1 MRKKDDP
8 GGSIQSAAER
18 DDRDLSEAERERKQW
33 TEMKRWKEFR
43 FEYLRTAA
51 VFLLLCAMACTLI
64 WALPAQVHADYTE
77 PYMKRMEE
85 LGLLQ
90 GDADGDLRPGDPI
103 TRAEFVTIINRAF
116 GYRSAGGH
124 PFRDV
129 PGTAWYAEDVDIGYT
144 EGYITG
150 TSPTAFS
157 PNLSITREEAAF
169 ILAKNLMMEPAV
181 GENTSFADGR
191 SISTWSRGM
200 VSAAAENNLI
210 SGYPDGTFRPQKSI
224 TRGEAAVILLNAVGT
239 PVSRP
244 GTTTLGDVWGN
255 VTITSSGVTLK
266 DTVVAGNLYVTAGV
280 ELGDVVLENVKV
292 LGEIVVSGGG
302 VSEAGEDSV
311 ILRNV
316 DAPKLVVDNIKNQQ
330 VSLRVEGDGLIQQAS
345 VRTDAFL
352 ADNTPAGHGIGEIEL
367 NGENGLE
374 LKLAGN
380 IKNVVNRTPESAL
393 SISSGRVD
401 TITVDEKA
409 VDSTLEISSGAEA
422 DHVNLDVGT
431 TVTGDGDIGDLV
443 VNAPGSNVSMLPDQI
458 VIRPGDTANID
469 GENMDSEAAAESS
482 ADPRLLSGYPKITDL
497 APSSATAQFSG
508 NKRGTVY
515 WAVTSVTDG
524 SVGTDELIDPPS
536 YTTKIVANGSA
547 ALSGAGERSTAKIS
561 KLVSDGSY
569 YLSAVLVDARGDQSP
584 LKVLSFT
591 TPDNTVP
598 GFADGYPYMSKVTN
612 VSAQVTVM
620 ATKSCRLYWALL
632 PKGAQAPTAQD
643 FKANAVTGNL
653 GYGSRDV
660 TKNTAYS
667 FDVNNVA
674 LEELESYDLYLWL
687 TDVEGGQ
694 SSRVEKLS
702 FTTVDRTPPKFNTNA
717 TVNKVER
724 TSVGLYANLNEAGTL
739 YWVVVEQGTEYPK
752 PLAGQSGP
760 VDLSS
765 DTAKMQV
772 SAGMNAL
779 KSGKVNMSQD
789 KDVSFNV
796 SGLDPE
802 KAYDLYYVAQD
813 KAGNYS
819 ARVQVITIHTLD
831 PSAPT
836 VVQEFTRYNGDESGT
851 PYPDTDIRLV
861 FSEEVQDAAANV
873 TLKEYYDRVTAAK
886 GETEK
891 EQARTAL
898 GNVLRNSIK
907 LYVDTGSGRPELV
920 ADGVDAADKTQGG
933 WVIDYRYAEITME
946 EGKTV
951 VIFRTADSEKESA
964 LNLQSGAEYHFEIE
978 ANTISDTSDAKNIM
992 GKTKLDTFKTIFAV
1006 VNLSNPNESTLEGT
1020 ITDYHDPGQ
1029 EIQLMGDDKLVD
1041 ISWLLAPATT
1051 ESVPDNVDWDM
1062 IIWSD
1067 TSIAFDLYRRT
1078 NLAETPGKWER
1089 IGEEIELTVPDGD
1102 DRRGVSLTRI
1112 LQKGNNPQFQQLNQ
1126 LLEENQYEYAVHFTR
1141 VGTLGDRDTWSQRVT
1156 MGVTVVAGSTSD
1168 LGSLAN
1174 GRLDSSALEEALAE
1188 GVTNIGQPD
1197 DFALRK
1203 QFSDQTPPIFVDNRP
1218 NFETGDSSVKMYLM
1232 LDRPGTIY
1240 YMVAPY
1246 GTVTTEG
1253 EERDGSKKYHF
1264 STDKTDYEALPK
1276 NGENDPGSGGMEYP
1290 FNITAPTPL
1299 SIINAGNQA
1308 NARIKHGSIQGG
1320 ATEVEKIV
1328 QDLEVKTDYIA
1339 YFVIQGSSSQVY
1351 SEVYAYR
1358 FSTDDVT
1365 PAYITMRAVNP
1376 EVEFTTS
1383 QDATL
1388 YYSLFASNKLPPLF
1402 GQNLAENHLDP
1413 EYRDEVGTEIT
1424 DLTLLEAIQKTING
1438 VTGESYFDRYASE
1451 ETKEQVR
1458 QAITSQT
1465 SSEALDKGSIPN
1477 MAQKEPQAHDFT
1489 NAMDPESATA
1499 YVCLATAQNALG
1511 GKWTFKAVDG
1521 VRIPDEDAPVLLK
1534 VTTTVTKVNDA
1545 ADPVRVSGTVT
1556 LQFSETIYHINDS
1569 GNPDTLRAI
1578 IQRDVDKQKEVG
1590 FLNLVNQSQSN
1601 LKYSKESGNTT
1612 NTITLDFWDAPV
1624 GATFSFC
1631 NTGHLADASANS
1643 RQNDS
1648 YTLELQPTEGIGL
1661 ITGGTTY
1668 RFVVTQGN
1676 YPGN

>member
-1 MRKKDDP
+1 
-8 GGSIQSAAER
+8 
-18 DDRDLSEAERERKQW
+18 
-33 TEMKRWKEFR
+33 MKRWKEFR

-591 TPDNTVP
+591 TPDNTMP

-724 TSVGLYANLNEAGTL
+724 TTVGLYANLNEAGTL

-933 WVIDYRYAEITME
+933 WVIDYRYAEVTME

-1029 EIQLMGDDKLVD
+1029 EIQLTGDDKLVD

-1197 DFALRK
+1197 DFTLRK

-1438 VTGESYFDRYASE
+1438 VTVESYFDRYASE

-1569 GNPDTLRAI
+1569 GDPDTLRAI
-1578 IQRDVDKQKEVG
+1578 IQRDVDEQKEVG
-1590 FLNLVNQSQSN
+1590 FLNLVNESQSN
-1601 LKYSKESGNTT
+1601 LQYSKESGNPT

>member
-1 MRKKDDP
+1 
-8 GGSIQSAAER
+8 
-18 DDRDLSEAERERKQW
+18 
-33 TEMKRWKEFR
+33 MKRWKEFR

-933 WVIDYRYAEITME
+933 WVIDYRYAEVTME

-951 VIFRTADSEKESA
+951 VIFRTVDSEKESA

-1029 EIQLMGDDKLVD
+1029 EIQLTGDDKLVD

-1197 DFALRK
+1197 DFTLRK

-1339 YFVIQGSSSQVY
+1339 YFLIQGSSSQVY

>member
-1 MRKKDDP
+1 
-8 GGSIQSAAER
+8 
-18 DDRDLSEAERERKQW
+18 
-33 TEMKRWKEFR
+33 MKRWKEFR

-933 WVIDYRYAEITME
+933 WVIDYRYAEVTME

-951 VIFRTADSEKESA
+951 VIFRTVDSEKESA

-1029 EIQLMGDDKLVD
+1029 EIQLTGDDKLVD

-1197 DFALRK
+1197 DFTLRK

-1578 IQRDVDKQKEVG
+1578 IQHDVDKQKEVG

>member
-1 MRKKDDP
+1 
-8 GGSIQSAAER
+8 
-18 DDRDLSEAERERKQW
+18 
-33 TEMKRWKEFR
+33 MKRWKEFR

-933 WVIDYRYAEITME
+933 WVIDYRYAEVTME

-1197 DFALRK
+1197 DFTLRK

-1253 EERDGSKKYHF
+1253 EERDGSEKYHF

-1402 GQNLAENHLDP
+1402 GQNLAGNHLDP
-1413 EYRDEVGTEIT
+1413 EYRDKVGTEIT

>member
-1 MRKKDDP
+1 
-8 GGSIQSAAER
+8 
-18 DDRDLSEAERERKQW
+18 
-33 TEMKRWKEFR
+33 MKRWKEFR

-933 WVIDYRYAEITME
+933 WVIDYRYAEVTME

-951 VIFRTADSEKESA
+951 VIFRTVDSEKESA

-1029 EIQLMGDDKLVD
+1029 EIQLTGDDKLVD

-1197 DFALRK
+1197 DFTLRK

-1351 SEVYAYR
+1351 SEVYAYQ

-1402 GQNLAENHLDP
+1402 GQNLAGNHLDP
-1413 EYRDEVGTEIT
+1413 EYRDKVGTEIT

-1569 GNPDTLRAI
+1569 GDPDTLRAI
-1578 IQRDVDKQKEVG
+1578 IQCAVDKQKEVG
-1590 FLNLVNQSQSN
+1590 FLDLVNESQSN
-1601 LKYSKESGNTT
+1601 LQYSKESGNTT

>member
-1 MRKKDDP
+1 
-8 GGSIQSAAER
+8 
-18 DDRDLSEAERERKQW
+18 
-33 TEMKRWKEFR
+33 MKRWKEFR

-933 WVIDYRYAEITME
+933 WVIDYRYAEVTME

-978 ANTISDTSDAKNIM
+978 SNTISDTSDAKNIM

-1029 EIQLMGDDKLVD
+1029 EIQLTGDDKLVD

-1197 DFALRK
+1197 DFTLRK

-1253 EERDGSKKYHF
+1253 EERDGSEKYHF

-1351 SEVYAYR
+1351 SEVYAYQ

-1402 GQNLAENHLDP
+1402 GQNLAGNHLDP
-1413 EYRDEVGTEIT
+1413 EYRDKVGTEIT

-1569 GNPDTLRAI
+1569 GDPDTLRAI
-1578 IQRDVDKQKEVG
+1578 IQCAVEKQKEVG
-1590 FLNLVNQSQSN
+1590 FLDLVNQSQSN
-1601 LKYSKESGNTT
+1601 LQYSKESGNTT

>member
-1 MRKKDDP
+1 
-8 GGSIQSAAER
+8 
-18 DDRDLSEAERERKQW
+18 
-33 TEMKRWKEFR
+33 MKRWKEFR

-933 WVIDYRYAEITME
+933 WVIDYRYAEVTME

-1020 ITDYHDPGQ
+1020 ITDYHDQGQ

-1078 NLAETPGKWER
+1078 NLAETPGEWER

-1197 DFALRK
+1197 DFTLRK

-1253 EERDGSKKYHF
+1253 EERDGSEKYHF

-1402 GQNLAENHLDP
+1402 GQNLAGNHLDP
-1413 EYRDEVGTEIT
+1413 EYRDKVGTEIT

-1578 IQRDVDKQKEVG
+1578 IQCDVDKQKEVG

>member
-1 MRKKDDP
+1 
-8 GGSIQSAAER
+8 
-18 DDRDLSEAERERKQW
+18 
-33 TEMKRWKEFR
+33 MKRWKEFR

-497 APSSATAQFSG
+497 APTSATAQFSG

-933 WVIDYRYAEITME
+933 WVIDYRYAEVTME

-1029 EIQLMGDDKLVD
+1029 EIQLTGDDKLVD

-1197 DFALRK
+1197 DFTLRK

-1253 EERDGSKKYHF
+1253 EKRDGSKKYHF

-1402 GQNLAENHLDP
+1402 GQNLAGNHLDP
-1413 EYRDEVGTEIT
+1413 EYRDEVEAEIT

-1438 VTGESYFDRYASE
+1438 VTGESCFDRYASE

-1569 GNPDTLRAI
+1569 GDPDTLRAI
-1578 IQRDVDKQKEVG
+1578 IQRDVDEQKEVG

>member
-1 MRKKDDP
+1 
-8 GGSIQSAAER
+8 
-18 DDRDLSEAERERKQW
+18 
-33 TEMKRWKEFR
+33 MKRWKEFR

-1601 LKYSKESGNTT
+1601 LKYSKESGNPT

>member
-1 MRKKDDP
+1 
-8 GGSIQSAAER
+8 
-18 DDRDLSEAERERKQW
+18 
-33 TEMKRWKEFR
+33 MKRWKEFR

-330 VSLRVEGDGLIQQAS
+330 VSLRVEGGGLIQQAS

-591 TPDNTVP
+591 TPDNTMP

-724 TSVGLYANLNEAGTL
+724 TTVGLYANLNEAGTL

-933 WVIDYRYAEITME
+933 WVIDYRYAEVTME

-1029 EIQLMGDDKLVD
+1029 EIQLTGDDKLVD

-1197 DFALRK
+1197 DFTLRK

-1253 EERDGSKKYHF
+1253 EERDGSEKYHF

-1402 GQNLAENHLDP
+1402 GQNLAGNHLDP
-1413 EYRDEVGTEIT
+1413 EYRDKVGTEIT

-1578 IQRDVDKQKEVG
+1578 IQRDVDKQKKVG

>member
-1 MRKKDDP
+1 
-8 GGSIQSAAER
+8 
-18 DDRDLSEAERERKQW
+18 
-33 TEMKRWKEFR
+33 MKRWKEFR

-933 WVIDYRYAEITME
+933 WVIDYRYAEVTME

-1197 DFALRK
+1197 DFTLRK

-1578 IQRDVDKQKEVG
+1578 IQHDVDKQKEVG

-1601 LKYSKESGNTT
+1601 LKYSKESGNPT

>member
-1 MRKKDDP
+1 
-8 GGSIQSAAER
+8 
-18 DDRDLSEAERERKQW
+18 
-33 TEMKRWKEFR
+33 MKRWKEFR

-280 ELGDVVLENVKV
+280 ELGDEVLENVKV

-933 WVIDYRYAEITME
+933 WVIDYRYAEVTME

-951 VIFRTADSEKESA
+951 VIFRTVDSEKESA

-1029 EIQLMGDDKLVD
+1029 EIQLTGDDKLVD

-1197 DFALRK
+1197 DFTLRK

>member
-1 MRKKDDP
+1 
-8 GGSIQSAAER
+8 
-18 DDRDLSEAERERKQW
+18 
-33 TEMKRWKEFR
+33 MKRWKEFR

-933 WVIDYRYAEITME
+933 WVIDYRYAEVTME

-1578 IQRDVDKQKEVG
+1578 IQRDVDKQKKVG

>member
-1 MRKKDDP
+1 
-8 GGSIQSAAER
+8 
-18 DDRDLSEAERERKQW
+18 
-33 TEMKRWKEFR
+33 MKRWKEFR

-409 VDSTLEISSGAEA
+409 VDSTLEISSGAEV

-933 WVIDYRYAEITME
+933 WVIDYRYAEVTME

-1029 EIQLMGDDKLVD
+1029 EIQLTGDDKLVD

-1197 DFALRK
+1197 DFTLRK

-1402 GQNLAENHLDP
+1402 GQNLARNHLDP

-1668 RFVVTQGN
+1668 HFVVTQGN

>member
-1 MRKKDDP
+1 
-8 GGSIQSAAER
+8 
-18 DDRDLSEAERERKQW
+18 
-33 TEMKRWKEFR
+33 MKRWKEFR

-409 VDSTLEISSGAEA
+409 VDSTLEISSGAEV

-497 APSSATAQFSG
+497 APTSATAQFSG

-933 WVIDYRYAEITME
+933 WVIDYRYAEVTME

-1029 EIQLMGDDKLVD
+1029 EIQLTGDDKLVD

-1197 DFALRK
+1197 DFTLRK

-1253 EERDGSKKYHF
+1253 EKRDGSKKYHF

-1402 GQNLAENHLDP
+1402 GQKLAGNHLDP
-1413 EYRDEVGTEIT
+1413 EYRDEVEAEIT

-1438 VTGESYFDRYASE
+1438 VTGESCFDRYASE

-1569 GNPDTLRAI
+1569 GDPDTLRAI

>member
-1 MRKKDDP
+1 M
-8 GGSIQSAAER
+8 
-18 DDRDLSEAERERKQW
+18 
-33 TEMKRWKEFR
+33 
-43 FEYLRTAA
+43 
-51 VFLLLCAMACTLI
+51 
-64 WALPAQVHADYTE
+64 
-77 PYMKRMEE
+77 
-85 LGLLQ
+85 
-90 GDADGDLRPGDPI
+90 
-103 TRAEFVTIINRAF
+103 
-116 GYRSAGGH
+116 
-124 PFRDV
+124 
-129 PGTAWYAEDVDIGYT
+129 
-144 EGYITG
+144 
-150 TSPTAFS
+150 
-157 PNLSITREEAAF
+157 
-169 ILAKNLMMEPAV
+169 
-181 GENTSFADGR
+181 
-191 SISTWSRGM
+191 
-200 VSAAAENNLI
+200 
-210 SGYPDGTFRPQKSI
+210 
-224 TRGEAAVILLNAVGT
+224 
-239 PVSRP
+239 
-244 GTTTLGDVWGN
+244 
-255 VTITSSGVTLK
+255 
-266 DTVVAGNLYVTAGV
+266 
-280 ELGDVVLENVKV
+280 
-292 LGEIVVSGGG
+292 
-302 VSEAGEDSV
+302 
-311 ILRNV
+311 
-316 DAPKLVVDNIKNQQ
+316 
-330 VSLRVEGDGLIQQAS
+330 
-345 VRTDAFL
+345 
-352 ADNTPAGHGIGEIEL
+352 
-367 NGENGLE
+367 
-374 LKLAGN
+374 
-380 IKNVVNRTPESAL
+380 
-393 SISSGRVD
+393 
-401 TITVDEKA
+401 
-409 VDSTLEISSGAEA
+409 
-422 DHVNLDVGT
+422 
-431 TVTGDGDIGDLV
+431 
-443 VNAPGSNVSMLPDQI
+443 
-458 VIRPGDTANID
+458 
-469 GENMDSEAAAESS
+469 
-482 ADPRLLSGYPKITDL
+482 
-497 APSSATAQFSG
+497 
-508 NKRGTVY
+508 
-515 WAVTSVTDG
+515 
-524 SVGTDELIDPPS
+524 
-536 YTTKIVANGSA
+536 
-547 ALSGAGERSTAKIS
+547 
-561 KLVSDGSY
+561 
-569 YLSAVLVDARGDQSP
+569 
-584 LKVLSFT
+584 
-591 TPDNTVP
+591 
-598 GFADGYPYMSKVTN
+598 
-612 VSAQVTVM
+612 
-620 ATKSCRLYWALL
+620 
-632 PKGAQAPTAQD
+632 
-643 FKANAVTGNL
+643 
-653 GYGSRDV
+653 
-660 TKNTAYS
+660 
-667 FDVNNVA
+667 
-674 LEELESYDLYLWL
+674 
-687 TDVEGGQ
+687 
-694 SSRVEKLS
+694 
-702 FTTVDRTPPKFNTNA
+702 
-717 TVNKVER
+717 
-724 TSVGLYANLNEAGTL
+724 
-739 YWVVVEQGTEYPK
+739 
-752 PLAGQSGP
+752 
-760 VDLSS
+760 
-765 DTAKMQV
+765 
-772 SAGMNAL
+772 
-779 KSGKVNMSQD
+779 
-789 KDVSFNV
+789 
-796 SGLDPE
+796 
-802 KAYDLYYVAQD
+802 
-813 KAGNYS
+813 
-819 ARVQVITIHTLD
+819 
-831 PSAPT
+831 
-836 VVQEFTRYNGDESGT
+836 
-851 PYPDTDIRLV
+851 
-861 FSEEVQDAAANV
+861 

-933 WVIDYRYAEITME
+933 WVIDYRYAEVTME

-1029 EIQLMGDDKLVD
+1029 EIQLTGDDKLVD

-1141 VGTLGDRDTWSQRVT
+1141 VGTLGDWDTWSQRVT

-1197 DFALRK
+1197 DFTLRK

-1253 EERDGSKKYHF
+1253 EKRDGSKKYHF

-1402 GQNLAENHLDP
+1402 GQNLARNHLDP

-1668 RFVVTQGN
+1668 HFVVTQGN

>member
-1 MRKKDDP
+1 
-8 GGSIQSAAER
+8 
-18 DDRDLSEAERERKQW
+18 
-33 TEMKRWKEFR
+33 MKRWKEFR

-409 VDSTLEISSGAEA
+409 VDSTLEISSGAEV

-497 APSSATAQFSG
+497 APTSATAQFSG

-598 GFADGYPYMSKVTN
+598 GFADGYPYMTKVTN

-933 WVIDYRYAEITME
+933 WVIDYRYAEVTME

-1029 EIQLMGDDKLVD
+1029 EIQLTGDDKLVD

-1197 DFALRK
+1197 DFTLRK

-1253 EERDGSKKYHF
+1253 EKRDGSKKYHF

-1402 GQNLAENHLDP
+1402 GQNLARNHLDP

-1668 RFVVTQGN
+1668 HFVVTQGN

>member
-1 MRKKDDP
+1 
-8 GGSIQSAAER
+8 
-18 DDRDLSEAERERKQW
+18 
-33 TEMKRWKEFR
+33 MKRWKEFR

-409 VDSTLEISSGAEA
+409 VDSTLEISSGAEV

-497 APSSATAQFSG
+497 APTSATAQFSG

-933 WVIDYRYAEITME
+933 WVIDYRYAEVTME

-1197 DFALRK
+1197 DFTLRK

-1253 EERDGSKKYHF
+1253 EKRDGSKKYHF

-1328 QDLEVKTDYIA
+1328 QNLEVKTDYIA

-1402 GQNLAENHLDP
+1402 GQNLAGNHLDP
-1413 EYRDEVGTEIT
+1413 EYRDKVGTEIT

>member
-1 MRKKDDP
+1 
-8 GGSIQSAAER
+8 
-18 DDRDLSEAERERKQW
+18 
-33 TEMKRWKEFR
+33 MKRWKEFR

-409 VDSTLEISSGAEA
+409 VDSTLEISSGAEV

-497 APSSATAQFSG
+497 APTSATAQFSG

-933 WVIDYRYAEITME
+933 WVIDYRYAEVTME

-1029 EIQLMGDDKLVD
+1029 EIQLTGDDKLVD

-1197 DFALRK
+1197 DFTLRK

-1253 EERDGSKKYHF
+1253 EERDGSEKYHF

-1351 SEVYAYR
+1351 SEVYAYQ

-1402 GQNLAENHLDP
+1402 GQNLAGNHLDP

-1668 RFVVTQGN
+1668 HFVVTQGN

>member
-1 MRKKDDP
+1 
-8 GGSIQSAAER
+8 
-18 DDRDLSEAERERKQW
+18 
-33 TEMKRWKEFR
+33 MKRWKEFR

-409 VDSTLEISSGAEA
+409 VDSTLEISSGAEV

-497 APSSATAQFSG
+497 APTSATAQFSG

-933 WVIDYRYAEITME
+933 WVIDYRYAEVTME

-1029 EIQLMGDDKLVD
+1029 EIQLTGDDKLVD

-1197 DFALRK
+1197 DFTLRK

-1253 EERDGSKKYHF
+1253 EKRDGSKKYHF

-1402 GQNLAENHLDP
+1402 GQNLAGNHLDP
-1413 EYRDEVGTEIT
+1413 EYRDKVGTEIT

-1578 IQRDVDKQKEVG
+1578 IQRDVDEQKEVG

>member
-1 MRKKDDP
+1 
-8 GGSIQSAAER
+8 
-18 DDRDLSEAERERKQW
+18 
-33 TEMKRWKEFR
+33 MKRWKEFR

-51 VFLLLCAMACTLI
+51 VFLLLCAMACTFI

-169 ILAKNLMMEPAV
+169 ILAKNLMLEPAV

-569 YLSAVLVDARGDQSP
+569 YLSAMLVDARGDQSP

-717 TVNKVER
+717 TVSKVER

-933 WVIDYRYAEITME
+933 WVIDYRYAEVTME

-1029 EIQLMGDDKLVD
+1029 EIQLTGDDKLVD

-1197 DFALRK
+1197 DFTLRK

-1402 GQNLAENHLDP
+1402 GQNLAGNHLDP
-1413 EYRDEVGTEIT
+1413 EYRDKVGTEIT

>member
-1 MRKKDDP
+1 
-8 GGSIQSAAER
+8 
-18 DDRDLSEAERERKQW
+18 
-33 TEMKRWKEFR
+33 MKRWKEFR

-933 WVIDYRYAEITME
+933 WVIDYRYAEVTMV

-951 VIFRTADSEKESA
+951 VIFRTVDSEKESA

-1029 EIQLMGDDKLVD
+1029 EIQLTGDDKLVD

-1197 DFALRK
+1197 DFTLRK

>member
-1 MRKKDDP
+1 
-8 GGSIQSAAER
+8 
-18 DDRDLSEAERERKQW
+18 
-33 TEMKRWKEFR
+33 MKRWKEFR

-409 VDSTLEISSGAEA
+409 VDSTLEISSGAEV

-497 APSSATAQFSG
+497 APTSATAQFSG

-933 WVIDYRYAEITME
+933 WVIDYRYAEVTME

-1029 EIQLMGDDKLVD
+1029 EIQLTGDDKLVD

-1197 DFALRK
+1197 DFTLRK

-1253 EERDGSKKYHF
+1253 EKRDGSKKYHF

-1402 GQNLAENHLDP
+1402 GQNLARNHLDP

-1511 GKWTFKAVDG
+1511 GQWTFKAVDG

-1668 RFVVTQGN
+1668 HFVVTQGN

>member
-1 MRKKDDP
+1 
-8 GGSIQSAAER
+8 
-18 DDRDLSEAERERKQW
+18 
-33 TEMKRWKEFR
+33 MKRWKEFR

-497 APSSATAQFSG
+497 APTSATAQFSG

-933 WVIDYRYAEITME
+933 WVIDYRYAEVTME

-1029 EIQLMGDDKLVD
+1029 EIQLTGDDKLVD

-1197 DFALRK
+1197 DFTLRK

-1668 RFVVTQGN
+1668 HFVVTQGN

>member
-1 MRKKDDP
+1 
-8 GGSIQSAAER
+8 
-18 DDRDLSEAERERKQW
+18 
-33 TEMKRWKEFR
+33 MKRWKEFR

-409 VDSTLEISSGAEA
+409 VDSTLEISSGAEV

-497 APSSATAQFSG
+497 APTSATAQFSG

-851 PYPDTDIRLV
+851 PCPDTDIRLV

-933 WVIDYRYAEITME
+933 WVIDYRYAEVTME

-1197 DFALRK
+1197 DFTLRK

-1253 EERDGSKKYHF
+1253 EKRDGSKKYHF

-1402 GQNLAENHLDP
+1402 GQKLAGNHLDP
-1413 EYRDEVGTEIT
+1413 EYRDEVEAEIT

>member
-1 MRKKDDP
+1 
-8 GGSIQSAAER
+8 
-18 DDRDLSEAERERKQW
+18 
-33 TEMKRWKEFR
+33 MKRWKEFR

-409 VDSTLEISSGAEA
+409 VDSTLEISSGAEV

-497 APSSATAQFSG
+497 APTSATAQFSG

-667 FDVNNVA
+667 FDMNNVA

-851 PYPDTDIRLV
+851 PYPDTDVRLV

-933 WVIDYRYAEITME
+933 WVIDYRYAEVTME

-1029 EIQLMGDDKLVD
+1029 EIQLTGDDKLVD

-1197 DFALRK
+1197 DFTLRK

-1402 GQNLAENHLDP
+1402 GQNLAGNHLDP
-1413 EYRDEVGTEIT
+1413 EYRDKVGTEIT

-1668 RFVVTQGN
+1668 HFVVTQGN

>member
-1 MRKKDDP
+1 
-8 GGSIQSAAER
+8 
-18 DDRDLSEAERERKQW
+18 
-33 TEMKRWKEFR
+33 MKRWKEFR

-409 VDSTLEISSGAEA
+409 VDSTLEISSGAEV

-497 APSSATAQFSG
+497 APTSATAQFSG

-933 WVIDYRYAEITME
+933 WVIDYRYAEVTME

-951 VIFRTADSEKESA
+951 VIFRTVDSEKESA

-1029 EIQLMGDDKLVD
+1029 EIQLTGDDKLVD

-1197 DFALRK
+1197 DFTLRK

>member
-1 MRKKDDP
+1 
-8 GGSIQSAAER
+8 
-18 DDRDLSEAERERKQW
+18 
-33 TEMKRWKEFR
+33 MKRWKEFR

-886 GETEK
+886 GESEK

-933 WVIDYRYAEITME
+933 WVIDYRYAEVTME

-1029 EIQLMGDDKLVD
+1029 EIQLTGDDKLVD

-1197 DFALRK
+1197 DFTLRK

-1253 EERDGSKKYHF
+1253 EERDGSEKYHF

-1351 SEVYAYR
+1351 SEVYAYQ

-1402 GQNLAENHLDP
+1402 GQNLAGNHLDP

-1578 IQRDVDKQKEVG
+1578 IQRDVDKRKEVG

>member
-1 MRKKDDP
+1 
-8 GGSIQSAAER
+8 
-18 DDRDLSEAERERKQW
+18 
-33 TEMKRWKEFR
+33 MKRWKEFR

-933 WVIDYRYAEITME
+933 WVIDYRYAEVTME

-951 VIFRTADSEKESA
+951 VIFRTVDSEKESA

-1029 EIQLMGDDKLVD
+1029 EIQLTGDDKLVD

-1197 DFALRK
+1197 DFTLRK

-1590 FLNLVNQSQSN
+1590 FLNLVNESQSN
-1601 LKYSKESGNTT
+1601 LQYSKESGNPT

>member
-1 MRKKDDP
+1 
-8 GGSIQSAAER
+8 
-18 DDRDLSEAERERKQW
+18 
-33 TEMKRWKEFR
+33 MKRWKEFR

-591 TPDNTVP
+591 TPDNTMP

-933 WVIDYRYAEITME
+933 WVIDYRYAEVTME

-1029 EIQLMGDDKLVD
+1029 EIQLTGDDKLVD

-1197 DFALRK
+1197 DFTLRK

-1402 GQNLAENHLDP
+1402 GQNLAGNHLDP
-1413 EYRDEVGTEIT
+1413 EYRDKVGTEIT

>member
-1 MRKKDDP
+1 
-8 GGSIQSAAER
+8 
-18 DDRDLSEAERERKQW
+18 
-33 TEMKRWKEFR
+33 MKRWKEFR
-43 FEYLRTAA
+43 FEYLMTAA

-933 WVIDYRYAEITME
+933 WVIDYRYAEVTME

-951 VIFRTADSEKESA
+951 VIFRTVDSEKESA

-1029 EIQLMGDDKLVD
+1029 EIQLTGDDKLVD

-1197 DFALRK
+1197 DFTLRK

-1253 EERDGSKKYHF
+1253 EERDGSEKYHF

-1351 SEVYAYR
+1351 SEVYAYQ

-1402 GQNLAENHLDP
+1402 GQNLAGNHLDP
-1413 EYRDEVGTEIT
+1413 EYRDKVGTEIT

-1569 GNPDTLRAI
+1569 GDPDTLRPVT
-1578 IQRDVDKQKEVG
+1578 QRDVDRPKEVG
-1590 FLNLVNQSQSN
+1590 FLRLVNQSQSN

>member
-1 MRKKDDP
+1 
-8 GGSIQSAAER
+8 
-18 DDRDLSEAERERKQW
+18 
-33 TEMKRWKEFR
+33 MKRWKEFR

-409 VDSTLEISSGAEA
+409 VDSTLEISSGAEV

-497 APSSATAQFSG
+497 APTSATAQFSG

-933 WVIDYRYAEITME
+933 WVIDYRYAEVTME

-1029 EIQLMGDDKLVD
+1029 EIQLTGDDKLVD

-1197 DFALRK
+1197 DFTLRK

-1253 EERDGSKKYHF
+1253 EKRDGSKKYHF

-1402 GQNLAENHLDP
+1402 GQKLAGNHLDP
-1413 EYRDEVGTEIT
+1413 EYRDEVEAEIT

-1438 VTGESYFDRYASE
+1438 VTGESCFDRYASE

-1569 GNPDTLRAI
+1569 GDPDTLRAI
-1578 IQRDVDKQKEVG
+1578 IQRDVDEQKEVG
-1590 FLNLVNQSQSN
+1590 FLNLVNESQSN
-1601 LKYSKESGNTT
+1601 LQYSKESGNPT

>member
-1 MRKKDDP
+1 
-8 GGSIQSAAER
+8 
-18 DDRDLSEAERERKQW
+18 
-33 TEMKRWKEFR
+33 MKRWKEFR

-591 TPDNTVP
+591 TPDNTMP

-724 TSVGLYANLNEAGTL
+724 TTVGLYANLNEAGTL

-920 ADGVDAADKTQGG
+920 ADGVDAADKTRGG
-933 WVIDYRYAEITME
+933 WVIDYRYAEVTME

-1029 EIQLMGDDKLVD
+1029 EIQLTGDDKLVD

-1197 DFALRK
+1197 DFTLRK

-1253 EERDGSKKYHF
+1253 EERDGSEKYHF

-1351 SEVYAYR
+1351 SEVYAYQ

-1402 GQNLAENHLDP
+1402 GQNLAGNHLDP
-1413 EYRDEVGTEIT
+1413 EYRDKVGTEIT

-1601 LKYSKESGNTT
+1601 LQYSKESGNTT

>member
-1 MRKKDDP
+1 
-8 GGSIQSAAER
+8 
-18 DDRDLSEAERERKQW
+18 
-33 TEMKRWKEFR
+33 MKRWKEFR

-292 LGEIVVSGGG
+292 LGDIVVSGGG

-409 VDSTLEISSGAEA
+409 VDSTLEISSGAEV

-497 APSSATAQFSG
+497 APTSATAQFSG

-933 WVIDYRYAEITME
+933 WVIDYRYAEVTME

-1029 EIQLMGDDKLVD
+1029 EIQLTGDDKLVD

-1197 DFALRK
+1197 DFTLRK

-1253 EERDGSKKYHF
+1253 EKRDGSKKYHF

-1402 GQNLAENHLDP
+1402 GQNLARNHLDP

-1668 RFVVTQGN
+1668 HFVVTQGN

>member
-1 MRKKDDP
+1 
-8 GGSIQSAAER
+8 
-18 DDRDLSEAERERKQW
+18 
-33 TEMKRWKEFR
+33 MKRWKEFR

-933 WVIDYRYAEITME
+933 WVIDYRYAEVTME

-1029 EIQLMGDDKLVD
+1029 EIQLTGDDKLVD

-1197 DFALRK
+1197 DFTLRK

-1253 EERDGSKKYHF
+1253 EERDGSEKYHF
-1264 STDKTDYEALPK
+1264 STDKTDYEALPN

-1351 SEVYAYR
+1351 SEVYAYQ

-1402 GQNLAENHLDP
+1402 GQNLAGNHLDP
-1413 EYRDEVGTEIT
+1413 EYRDKVGTEIT

-1569 GNPDTLRAI
+1569 GDPDTLRAI
-1578 IQRDVDKQKEVG
+1578 IQRAVDKQKEVG
-1590 FLNLVNQSQSN
+1590 FLDLVNESQSN
-1601 LKYSKESGNTT
+1601 LQYSKESGNTT

>member
-1 MRKKDDP
+1 
-8 GGSIQSAAER
+8 
-18 DDRDLSEAERERKQW
+18 
-33 TEMKRWKEFR
+33 MKRWKEFR

-933 WVIDYRYAEITME
+933 WVIDYRYAEVTME

-1029 EIQLMGDDKLVD
+1029 EIQLTGDDKLVD

-1197 DFALRK
+1197 DFTLRK

-1402 GQNLAENHLDP
+1402 GQKLAGNHLDP
-1413 EYRDEVGTEIT
+1413 EYRDEVEAEIT

-1438 VTGESYFDRYASE
+1438 VTGESCFDRYASE

>member
-1 MRKKDDP
+1 
-8 GGSIQSAAER
+8 
-18 DDRDLSEAERERKQW
+18 
-33 TEMKRWKEFR
+33 MKRWKEFR

-933 WVIDYRYAEITME
+933 WVIDYRYAEVTME

-1197 DFALRK
+1197 DFTLRK

-1253 EERDGSKKYHF
+1253 EKRDGSKKYHF

-1328 QDLEVKTDYIA
+1328 QNLEVKTDYIA

-1402 GQNLAENHLDP
+1402 GQNLAGNHLDP
-1413 EYRDEVGTEIT
+1413 EYRDKVGTEIT

-1648 YTLELQPTEGIGL
+1648 YTLELQSTEGIGL

>member
-1 MRKKDDP
+1 
-8 GGSIQSAAER
+8 
-18 DDRDLSEAERERKQW
+18 
-33 TEMKRWKEFR
+33 MKRWKEFR

-116 GYRSAGGH
+116 GYRSVGGH

-409 VDSTLEISSGAEA
+409 VDSTLEISSGAEV

-497 APSSATAQFSG
+497 APTSATAQFSG

-933 WVIDYRYAEITME
+933 WVIDYRYAEVTME

-1253 EERDGSKKYHF
+1253 EKRDGSKKYHF

>member
-1 MRKKDDP
+1 
-8 GGSIQSAAER
+8 
-18 DDRDLSEAERERKQW
+18 
-33 TEMKRWKEFR
+33 MKRWKEFR

-497 APSSATAQFSG
+497 APTSATAQFSG

-933 WVIDYRYAEITME
+933 WVIDYRYAEVTME

-1029 EIQLMGDDKLVD
+1029 EIQLTGDDKLVD

-1197 DFALRK
+1197 DFTLRK

-1253 EERDGSKKYHF
+1253 EKRDGSKKYHF

-1402 GQNLAENHLDP
+1402 GQKLAGNHLDP
-1413 EYRDEVGTEIT
+1413 EYRDEVEAEIT

-1438 VTGESYFDRYASE
+1438 VTGESCFDRYASE

-1569 GNPDTLRAI
+1569 GDPDTLRAI
-1578 IQRDVDKQKEVG
+1578 IQRDVDTQKEVG

>member
-1 MRKKDDP
+1 
-8 GGSIQSAAER
+8 
-18 DDRDLSEAERERKQW
+18 
-33 TEMKRWKEFR
+33 MKRWKEFR

-933 WVIDYRYAEITME
+933 WVIDYRYAEVTME

-1029 EIQLMGDDKLVD
+1029 EIQLTGDDKLVD

-1197 DFALRK
+1197 DFTLRK

-1253 EERDGSKKYHF
+1253 EKRDGSKKYHF

-1402 GQNLAENHLDP
+1402 GQNLAGNHLDP
-1413 EYRDEVGTEIT
+1413 EYRDKVGTEIT